1 MASNHPSD
9 FGKVAVLM
17 GGPSA
22 EREISLKSG
31 AAILMALQASNVN
44 AEAID
49 VSSDVFEK
57 LQAGGYQRALIA
69 LHGPLGED
77 GCIQGGLEVM
87 GMPYTGSGV
96 MASSICM
103 NKLMTKQIWQGCGI
117 PTPKYRVLS
126 GWSDDEADDDLD
138 EEALVVDLGLPMIFK
153 PISQGSSIGMT
164 KVNSQADIASAWANA
179 RTFEKTVIAEQWVEG
194 PEYTV
199 AILEGNPLPL
209 IRLETPHTFYDFDA
223 KYQAN
228 DTQYHCPCGLSEELE
243 KQIQLLAVQAFNAT
257 EASGWGRVDVM
268 LDKNNQPWFLEVN
281 TVPGMTDHS
290 LVPMAAK
297 AKNINFNELVIKI
310 LQTSFKKDSQSITNK
325 MSGNMSGACN
335 VA

>member
-1 MASNHPSD
+1 MPKDHKEN

-31 AAILMALQASNVN
+31 AAILSALQASNVN

-57 LQAGGYQRALIA
+57 LSTGKYERVLIA

-87 GMPYTGSGV
+87 RLPYTGSGV

-117 PTPKYRVLS
+117 PTPKYHVLS
-126 GWSDDEADDDLD
+126 DVLD
-138 EEALVVDLGLPMIFK
+138 EDALLTDLGLPMIFK
-153 PISQGSSIGMT
+153 PVSQGSSIGMT
-164 KVNSQADIASAWANA
+164 KVTSRAEIASAWANA
-179 RTFEKTVIAEQWVEG
+179 RNFEETVIAEQWIEG

-199 AILEGNPLPL
+199 AILEGHALPV

-243 KQIQLLAVQAFNAT
+243 KQIQLLAVQAFAAT
-257 EASGWGRVDVM
+257 QATGWGRVDVM

-290 LVPMAAK
+290 LVPIAAK
-297 AKNINFNELVIKI
+297 AKNINFNQLVIKI
-310 LQTSFKKDSQSITNK
+310 LQTSFKEDSQSETNSASGK
-325 MSGNMSGACN
+325 VSGDMSGSFSGVGN

>member
-1 MASNHPSD
+1 MMAQNDIQQH

-31 AAILMALQASNVN
+31 AAILTALKESNVH

-49 VSSDVFEK
+49 VSTDVFEK
-57 LQAGGYQRALIA
+57 LHSGKYERAFIA

-87 GMPYTGSGV
+87 GMPYSGSGV

-126 GWSDDEADDDLD
+126 DELG
-138 EEALVVDLGLPMIFK
+138 ENELITELGLPMIFK
-153 PISQGSSIGMT
+153 PVSQGSSIGMT
-164 KVNSQADIASAWANA
+164 KVNNKAEIAPAWVSARNY
-179 RTFEKTVIAEQWVEG
+179 EETVIAEQWVEG
-194 PEYTV
+194 REYTI
-199 AILEGNPLPL
+199 AMLDGKALPV
-209 IRLETPHTFYDFDA
+209 IRLETSRSFYDYDA
-223 KYQAN
+223 KYQSN
-228 DTQYHCPCGLSEELE
+228 DTQYHCPCGLSEALE
-243 KQIQLLAVQAFNAT
+243 KQIQKLAMQAFNAT

-268 LDKNNQPWFLEVN
+268 LDKNDQPWFLEAN

-297 AKNINFNELVIKI
+297 AKNISFNELVIKI
-310 LQTSFKKDSQSITNK
+310 LQTSFNEDSKTVSNQISAK
-325 MSGNMSGACN
+325 ASGVCGA
-335 VA
+335 

>member
-1 MASNHPSD
+1 MVQNDIQKH

-31 AAILMALQASNVN
+31 LAILTALKESNVH

-49 VSSDVFEK
+49 VSTDVFEK
-57 LQAGGYQRALIA
+57 LHSGKYERAFIA

-87 GMPYTGSGV
+87 GMPYSGSGV

-126 GWSDDEADDDLD
+126 DEFGEGELIM
-138 EEALVVDLGLPMIFK
+138 ELGLPMIFK
-153 PISQGSSIGMT
+153 PVSQGSSIGMT
-164 KVNSQADIASAWANA
+164 KVNNKAEIASAWASA
-179 RTFEKTVIAEQWVEG
+179 RNYEEVVIAEQWVEG
-194 PEYTV
+194 CEYTV
-199 AILEGNPLPL
+199 AILDGNALPV
-209 IRLETPHTFYDFDA
+209 IRLETPRSFYDYNA
-223 KYQAN
+223 KYQSN
-228 DTQYHCPCGLSEELE
+228 DTQYHCPCGLSEALE
-243 KQIQLLAVQAFNAT
+243 KQIQALAIQAFNAT

-268 LDKNNQPWFLEVN
+268 LDKNGQPWFLEVN

-297 AKNINFNELVIKI
+297 AKNISFNELVIII
-310 LQTSFKKDSQSITNK
+310 LQTSFKEDSETFPNK
-325 MSGNMSGACN
+325 ISVQASSVSGI
-335 VA
+335 

>member
-1 MASNHPSD
+1 MTNTKQD

-31 AAILMALQASNVN
+31 AAVLAALQASNVD

-49 VSSDVFEK
+49 VSINTPGDVFEK
-57 LQAGGYQRALIA
+57 LRSGKFSRAFIA

-77 GCIQGGLEVM
+77 GCIQGGLEVL
-87 GMPYTGSGV
+87 GLPYSGSGV
-96 MASSICM
+96 MASGICM
-103 NKLMTKQIWQGCGI
+103 SKLMTKRIWQGCEI
-117 PTPKYRVLS
+117 PTPKYQVLNNS
-126 GWSDDEADDDLD
+126 INEDELIA
-138 EEALVVDLGLPMIFK
+138 DLGLPIIFK
-153 PISQGSSIGMT
+153 PVSQGSSIGMT
-164 KVNSQADIASAWANA
+164 KVSSKAEIASAWSSA
-179 RTFEKTVIAEQWVEG
+179 RRFEEQVIAEQWVEG
-194 PEYTV
+194 REYTV
-199 AILEGNPLPL
+199 AVLNGDALPI
-209 IRLETPHTFYDFDA
+209 IRLETPRSFYDYDA
-223 KYQAN
+223 KYQAD
-228 DTQYHCPCGLSEELE
+228 DTQYHCPCGLPQPLE
-243 KQIQLLAVQAFNAT
+243 KQIQNLAVKAFNAT

-297 AKNINFNELVIKI
+297 AIKISFNELVIKI
-310 LQTSFKKDSQSITNK
+310 LQTSFKEDSNNVLSMTVKQSSEK
-325 MSGNMSGACN
+325 CN

>member
-1 MASNHPSD
+1 MSMYKQE

-31 AAILMALQASNVN
+31 ASVLTALQESNVN

-49 VSSDVFEK
+49 VSRETPGEVFEK
-57 LQAGGYQRALIA
+57 LLKGGFERVFIA

-77 GCIQGGLEVM
+77 GCIQGGLEVL
-87 GMPYTGSGV
+87 GMPYSGSGV

-103 NKLMTKQIWQGCGI
+103 SKLMTKKIWQGCEI
-117 PTPKYRVLS
+117 PTPKYRVLNNQIS
-126 GWSDDEADDDLD
+126 EDELIA
-138 EEALVVDLGLPMIFK
+138 ELGLPMIFK

-164 KVNSQADIASAWANA
+164 KVSS
-179 RTFEKTVIAEQWVEG
+179 KAEIEAALLNG
-194 PEYTV
+194 E
-199 AILEGNPLPL
+199 ALPI
-209 IRLETPHTFYDFDA
+209 IRLETPRSFYDFDA
-223 KYQAN
+223 KYQS
-228 DTQYHCPCGLSEELE
+228 DETQYHCPCGLSESVE
-243 KQIQLLAVQAFNAT
+243 KNIQDLAVHAFNVT

-268 LDKNNQPWFLEVN
+268 LDQNDQPWFLEIN

-290 LVPMAAK
+290 LVPMAAR
-297 AKNINFNELVIKI
+297 ANNIGFNELVIKI
-310 LQTSFKKDSQSITNK
+310 LQTSFKEDSKTLLNDSVKQS
-325 MSGNMSGACN
+325 SVECN

>member
-1 MASNHPSD
+1 MAQNYIQQH

-31 AAILMALQASNVN
+31 AAILTALKKSNVH

-49 VSSDVFEK
+49 VSTDVFEK
-57 LQAGGYQRALIA
+57 LHSGKYERAFIA

-87 GMPYTGSGV
+87 GMPYSGSGV

-126 GWSDDEADDDLD
+126 DELG
-138 EEALVVDLGLPMIFK
+138 ENELITELGLPMIFK
-153 PISQGSSIGMT
+153 PVSQGSSIGIT
-164 KVNSQADIASAWANA
+164 KVNNKAEIAPAWVSARNY
-179 RTFEKTVIAEQWVEG
+179 EETVIAEQWVEG
-194 PEYTV
+194 REYTI
-199 AILEGNPLPL
+199 AMLDGKALPV
-209 IRLETPHTFYDFDA
+209 IRLETSRSFYDYDA
-223 KYQAN
+223 KYQSN
-228 DTQYHCPCGLSEELE
+228 DTQYHCPCGLSEALE
-243 KQIQLLAVQAFNAT
+243 KQIQKLAMQAFNAT

-268 LDKNNQPWFLEVN
+268 LDKNDQPWFLEAN

-297 AKNINFNELVIKI
+297 AKNISFNELVIKI
-310 LQTSFKKDSQSITNK
+310 LQTSFNEDSKTVSNQISAK
-325 MSGNMSGACN
+325 ASGVCGA
-335 VA
+335 

>member
-1 MASNHPSD
+1 MPNSNYANN

-31 AAILMALQASNVN
+31 TAIMTALQASNVN

-49 VSSDVFEK
+49 VSSDVFEELNTGK
-57 LQAGGYQRALIA
+57 YERVLIA

-87 GMPYTGSGV
+87 GLPYTGSGV

-126 GWSDDEADDDLD
+126 DTLD
-138 EEALVVDLGLPMIFK
+138 EDILLAELGLPMIFK

-164 KVNSQADIASAWANA
+164 KVNNKAEIATAWANA
-179 RTFEKTVIAEQWVEG
+179 RSFEETVIAEQWVEG

-199 AILEGNPLPL
+199 AILDGKALPV
-209 IRLETPHTFYDFDA
+209 IRLETPNTFYDFDA

-228 DTQYHCPCGLSEELE
+228 DTQYHCPCGLTEELE
-243 KQIQLLAVQAFNAT
+243 KKIQLLAVQAFAAT
-257 EASGWGRVDVM
+257 HATGWGRVDVM
-268 LDKNNQPWFLEVN
+268 LDKNDQPWFLEVN

-310 LQTSFKKDSQSITNK
+310 LQTSFKEDSQSEFDQVSATF
-325 MSGNMSGACN
+325 SGMAT
-335 VA
+335 

>member
-1 MASNHPSD
+1 MAQHD
-9 FGKVAVLM
+9 TQQHFGKVAVLM

-31 AAILMALQASNVN
+31 AAILAALQESNVC

-49 VSSDVFEK
+49 VGVDVFEK
-57 LQAGGYQRALIA
+57 LQNGKYARALIA

-77 GCIQGGLEVM
+77 GCIQGGLEVI
-87 GMPYTGSGV
+87 GMPYSGSGV

-126 GWSDDEADDDLD
+126 DSVDED
-138 EEALVVDLGLPMIFK
+138 ELIAELGMPMIFK

-164 KVNSQADIASAWANA
+164 KVNSKAEIAPAWVSAHQ
-179 RTFEKTVIAEQWVEG
+179 FEESVIAEQWVEG
-194 PEYTV
+194 GEYTV
-199 AILEGNPLPL
+199 AILDGCALPV

-223 KYQAN
+223 KYQSN
-228 DTQYHCPCGLSEELE
+228 DTQYHCPCGLSAALE
-243 KQIQLLAVQAFNAT
+243 KQIQALAVHAFDAT
-257 EASGWGRVDVM
+257 DASGWGRVDVM

-297 AKNINFNELVIKI
+297 AKNISFNELVIKI
-310 LQTSFKKDSQSITNK
+310 LQTSFKEDSEIISKKLTGQISAVC
-325 MSGNMSGACN
+325 GAT
-335 VA
+335 

>member
-1 MASNHPSD
+1 MMAQNYIQQH

-31 AAILMALQASNVN
+31 AAILTALKKSNVH

-49 VSSDVFEK
+49 VSTDVFEK
-57 LQAGGYQRALIA
+57 LHSGKYERAFIA

-87 GMPYTGSGV
+87 GMPYSGSGV

-126 GWSDDEADDDLD
+126 DELG
-138 EEALVVDLGLPMIFK
+138 ENELITELGLPMIFK
-153 PISQGSSIGMT
+153 PVSQGSSIGIT
-164 KVNSQADIASAWANA
+164 KVNNKAEIAPAWVSARNY
-179 RTFEKTVIAEQWVEG
+179 EETVIAEQWVEG
-194 PEYTV
+194 REYTI
-199 AILEGNPLPL
+199 AMLDGKALPV
-209 IRLETPHTFYDFDA
+209 IRLETSRSFYDYDA
-223 KYQAN
+223 KYQSN
-228 DTQYHCPCGLSEELE
+228 DTQYHCPCGLSEALE
-243 KQIQLLAVQAFNAT
+243 KQIQKLAMQAFNAT

-268 LDKNNQPWFLEVN
+268 LDKNDQPWFLEAN

-297 AKNINFNELVIKI
+297 AKNISFNELVIKI
-310 LQTSFKKDSQSITNK
+310 LQTSFNEDSKTVSNQISAK
-325 MSGNMSGACN
+325 ASGVCGA
-335 VA
+335 

>member
-1 MASNHPSD
+1 MPNRNYEKF

-31 AAILMALQASNVN
+31 AAIMAALQASNIN

-57 LQAGGYQRALIA
+57 LNTGKYERALIA

-87 GMPYTGSGV
+87 ELPYTGSGV

-117 PTPKYRVLS
+117 ATPKFCVLS
-126 GWSDDEADDDLD
+126 DVLD
-138 EEALVVDLGLPMIFK
+138 EDMLVAELGLPMIFK

-164 KVNSQADIASAWANA
+164 KVNSRAEIAPGWANA
-179 RTFEKTVIAEQWVEG
+179 RNFEEKVIAEQWVEG
-194 PEYTV
+194 LEYTV
-199 AILEGNPLPL
+199 AILEGKALPV

-243 KQIQLLAVQAFNAT
+243 NKIQALAVEAFRAT
-257 EASGWGRVDVM
+257 HATGWGRVDVM
-268 LDKNNQPWFLEVN
+268 LDKNDQPWFLEVN

-310 LQTSFKKDSQSITNK
+310 LQTSFKEDSQSVDNK
-325 MSGNMSGACN
+325 MSEACN
-335 VA
+335 LA